1 MKGMAAHQDVQSYLE
16 TIRPDGE
23 RELYVKS
30 EIGTITGSMRIDFV
44 HEGSD
49 GSLQIYEIKPNNRRA
64 GVRGRRQLARA
75 QNLLAQSGNRA
86 ELGTELLSEVDGMII
101 PAPKLSVRAKRPILI
116 QLSASEADPGMIYYN
131 ERDPM
136 LEKLK
141 NLLQQL
147 TPQGLSDS
155 IPIIIPVPLP
165 VPAP

>member
-1 MKGMAAHQDVQSYLE
+1 MDQDVQSYLE
-16 TIRPDGE
+16 TVKPDGE
-23 RELYVKS
+23 SERYVGNKY
-30 EIGTITGSMRIDFV
+30 GTVTGSTRIDFV
-44 HEGSD
+44 HGGSD

-64 GVRGRRQLARA
+64 GIKGRKQLAKA
-75 QNLLAQSGNRA
+75 QSLLAQKGTRA

-136 LEKLK
+136 FEKLK